1 MSSFE
6 YAMVLMSS
14 NSCLATG
21 ERQLGP
27 CGKLARWSPADA

>member
-6 YAMVLMSS
+6 YAMVLISS
-14 NSCLATG
+14 NSCLATR
-21 ERQLGP
+21 ERRLAP